1 MYLKSEMCPVLIRI
15 LIRPL
20 AGGFA
25 SAGHVPAV
33 PAVVAPRVHPGVQGQ
48 LPGPERCLQPQH
60 DGERLLWR
68 GRWVLPRAWRHSH
81 RGTARRRGRRR
92 DGIDGCS
99 QERERQRRQLG
110 LLSRHHLRARS
121 QLSADG
127 YVFFGGERL
136 CVKLEEKLETFLPQ
150 RKNWLGRDSSWLVS
164 HYHNRLYK

>member
-1 MYLKSEMCPVLIRI
+1 MYLKSELCPVLIRI
-15 LIRPL
+15 LIRPP

-48 LPGPERCLQPQH
+48 LPGPERRLQPQH
-60 DGERLLWR
+60 DGERLLRR
-68 GRWVLPRAWRHSH
+68 GRRVLPGAWRHSH
-81 RGTARRRGRRR
+81 RGAARRRGRRR
-92 DGIDGCS
+92 DGVDGCG

-136 CVKLEEKLETFLPQ
+136 VLSWRETFSPQ
-150 RKNWLGRDSSWLVS
+150 RKKWLGRDSSWLVS
-164 HYHNRLYK
+164 HYHNRLHK